1 MKGAKLVVDG
11 RDFKMQGYED
21 GYFMGGCLFD
31 NVTRDMRI
39 YTKRSSDLCC
49 RSSAQDL

>member
-1 MKGAKLVVDG
+1 
-11 RDFKMQGYED
+11 MQGYEN

-39 YTKRSSDLCC
+39 YKEEIFGPVLSVVRARPTR
-49 RSSAQDL
+49 RWIWR